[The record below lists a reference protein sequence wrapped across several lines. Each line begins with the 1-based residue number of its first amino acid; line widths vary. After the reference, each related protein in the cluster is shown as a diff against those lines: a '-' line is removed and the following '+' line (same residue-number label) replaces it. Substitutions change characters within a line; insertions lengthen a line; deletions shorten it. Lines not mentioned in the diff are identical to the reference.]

1 MDFETNQSKLSESLS
16 ERLFFFFF
24 LVNVLCVLLQYKIK
38 LLGVNAFSMI
48 KDLTEVKDKCSLQ
61 SLLFII

>member
-16 ERLFFFFF
+16 ERLFFFF

>member
-1 MDFETNQSKLSESLS
+1 MDFETNQFKLSESLS
-16 ERLFFFFF
+16 ERLFFF